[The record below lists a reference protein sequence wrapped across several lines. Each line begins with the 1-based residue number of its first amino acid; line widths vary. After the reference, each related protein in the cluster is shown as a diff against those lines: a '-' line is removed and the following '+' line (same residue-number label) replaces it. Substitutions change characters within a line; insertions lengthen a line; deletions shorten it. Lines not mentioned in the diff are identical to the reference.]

1 MGVRLLHRT
10 TTPDGRTG
18 FQQELLA
25 IREDPQVK
33 GLALRRA
40 GDPELAEDALQEAY
54 CAVAGLENPERIED
68 LRAYFCRVLINEVY
82 HLRGQLRAT
91 LVEDFESLA
100 GARQGD
106 GGCSPVPP
114 RPFDETVGTGLVA
127 QTWLE
132 RFAAQREGL
141 RAAVAGRSTDP
152 GRYRDLIVAVS
163 EQVLRAIL
171 GGDVSEADSNEAL
184 RAAYPEWFGQ
194 KGRADNNAHQRFSRA
209 RADVRDLLKAVIDRD
224 ELR

>member
-25 IREDPQVK
+25 IRE
-33 GLALRRA
+33 
-40 GDPELAEDALQEAY
+40 AY
-54 CAVAGLENPERIED
+54 CAVAGVENPERIKD

-91 LVEDFESLA
+91 LVQDCESLA
-100 GARQGD
+100 GVRPGD
-106 GGCSPVPP
+106 GGCSPVSP
-114 RPFDETVGTGLVA
+114 RPFDETVGTRLVA

-141 RAAVAGRSTDP
+141 RAA
-152 GRYRDLIVAVS
+152 YRLLLMSPDI
-163 EQVLRAIL
+163 
-171 GGDVSEADSNEAL
+171 
-184 RAAYPEWFGQ
+184 
-194 KGRADNNAHQRFSRA
+194 K
-209 RADVRDLLKAVIDRD
+209 RDA
-224 ELR
+224 EP